1 MRPHPAPTGSVGAPA
16 RPSLWRFEAGAW
28 LFIRL
33 VLGVSWVRA
42 GWEKLDDPGW
52 TAEPRGKAIS
62 GFLQGAIAK
71 STAGPHPEVPHWY
84 HTLVQEVFLPNATL
98 LAVLVTY
105 GELLVGIAL
114 IVGLLTRFSAL
125 AGVTMN
131 LAFVWAGTTSTNPPM
146 LLLGLALAFFG
157 HHAGRFGLDGWG
169 VPWAAARLPGQ
180 VKRLGH
186 EMLFVLALLAA
197 AALALAVS
205 GAETWAAMAVLA
217 LIVTTGA
224 TWRHNAS

>member
-1 MRPHPAPTGSVGAPA
+1 MTSQVTTGQ

-33 VLGVSWVRA
+33 VLGVAWIRS
-42 GWEKLDDPGW
+42 GWEKFGDAGW
-52 TAEPRGKAIS
+52 TAEPRGKAID

-84 HTLVQEVFLPNATL
+84 HTLVQEVFLPNATS
-98 LAVLVTY
+98 LASLVTY

-114 IVGLLTRFSAL
+114 IVGLLTRLSSL

-146 LLLGLALAFFG
+146 LLLGLALVFFG
-157 HHAGRFGLDGWG
+157 HHAGRFRLDGWT
-169 VPWAAARLPGQ
+169 VPWIAARLPEQ
-180 VKRLGH
+180 VKRLRH
-186 EMLFVLALLAA
+186 EVLFMLALLAA
-197 AALALAVS
+197 AELALAVV
-205 GAETWAAMAVLA
+205 GAETWAAMALLT
-217 LIVTTGA
+217 LIITTGA
-224 TWRHNAS
+224 TWRHNAD